1 MRIND
6 LRGSVADRPIDS
18 RVVQDASHPRTA
30 MQGIQQVMPEVQ
42 QVHVS
47 RRSDYEKGHH

>member
-18 RVVQDASHPRTA
+18 RVVQDGSYPGTA
-30 MQGIQQVMPEVQ
+30 MARIQTAMPDIQ

-47 RRSDYEKGHH
+47 KRSDYDKGHC

>member
-18 RVVQDASHPRTA
+18 RVVQDDRHPESA
-30 MQGIQQVMPEVQ
+30 MQRIVEVYPEVQ
-42 QVHVS
+42 QVDAS
-47 RRSDYEKGHH
+47 RVARYTKG

>member
-18 RVVQDASHPRTA
+18 RVVRDDNYPGSTMDRILAVR
-30 MQGIQQVMPEVQ
+30 PEVQ
-42 QVHVS
+42 QVDAS
-47 RRSDYEKGHH
+47 RLSDYDKG